1 MKIIDPLSIKKIK
14 EARETLAE
22 FQTRLLEAERRLDDL
37 ARCAEICMVTN
48 QFHLLGSFVD
58 EANRFLEDRL
68 DLIEF
73 SERTETFKPENIQI
87 VETNLSSQST

>member
-1 MKIIDPLSIKKIK
+1 MKIIDPAEVKKIK
-14 EARETLAE
+14 EARELIKDL
-22 FQTRLLEAERRLDDL
+22 QVRLIDCERRLDDI

-58 EANRFLEDRL
+58 AANEYLTDRL

-73 SERTETFKPENIQI
+73 TESKNTFDKEKIQI
-87 VETNLSSQST
+87 VED